1 MESLPSS
8 RLVSSAISSFS
19 PKGTFW
25 NGNGLDWLES
35 LVKNVCVSPA
45 SSLVIEEERPTAF
58 VAAVMSSPC
67 DVLQSVDSS
76 QTLYFHV
83 PLSL

>member
-1 MESLPSS
+1 M
-8 RLVSSAISSFS
+8 
-19 PKGTFW
+19 
-25 NGNGLDWLES
+25 
-35 LVKNVCVSPA
+35 KNVCVSPA
-45 SSLVIEEERPTAF
+45 SSLVIEEERVTAF

-83 PLSL
+83 PLSLM